1 MKPQCKHRIAL
12 RVYHPHCDHDT
23 TVASTSADRKHL
35 RSSAVLGVL
44 AVLLAAAAL
53 AVAIV
58 ALTRIDATPTYSA
71 AQRVEAQARL
81 CDQYKLAAQ
90 AVHLETTQPDGDVAL
105 ARIAN
110 TNGALILATAASE
123 PALDVKF
130 RDCRFRSKIEQ
141 VIPETAQISTGADRR
156 CRSSVGDL
164 LSDRDSYGHH
174 GKVGS
179 SIHGGNRRFER
190 RVSGNADTVR

>member
-1 MKPQCKHRIAL
+1 M
-12 RVYHPHCDHDT
+12 
-23 TVASTSADRKHL
+23 
-35 RSSAVLGVL
+35 
-44 AVLLAAAAL
+44 LAAAAL

-81 CDQYKLAAQ
+81 CDRYKLAAQ

-130 RDCRFRSKIEQ
+130 RDAAQALATSYQTVTAMGTMGRSDPQFIAAIDDSNAKYQ
-141 VIPETAQISTGADRR
+141 VMRIL
-156 CRSSVGDL
+156 CGD
-164 LSDRDSYGHH
+164 
-174 GKVGS
+174 
-179 SIHGGNRRFER
+179 
-190 RVSGNADTVR
+190 